1 MADDR
6 AVCADESHSDRES
19 DVNSTAN
26 NANRNFGGEILRAY
40 GFPMLMFAFA
50 IVPVLN
56 FTFSGH
62 GGPGWFVAPLCFP
75 SVILQAVLRITKGTQ
90 DARAWY
96 KKFFK
101 ITIPAYVA
109 FAYPLS
115 WIATK
120 SIGMTFG
127 LRIEAWKFFA
137 IMVSPFPWWYLT

>member
-1 MADDR
+1 
-6 AVCADESHSDRES
+6 
-19 DVNSTAN
+19 
-26 NANRNFGGEILRAY
+26 
-40 GFPMLMFAFA
+40 MLMFVFA

-62 GGPGWFVAPLCFP
+62 GGPGWFIAPLCFP

-96 KKFFK
+96 KKFFT

-127 LRIEAWKFFA
+127 LRIEVWKFFA

>member
-1 MADDR
+1 
-6 AVCADESHSDRES
+6 
-19 DVNSTAN
+19 VNSTAN
-26 NANRNFGGEILRAY
+26 NANRTLGTEILRVY
-40 GFPMLMFAFA
+40 GFPMLTFAFA
-50 IVPVLN
+50 MVPVLN

-75 SVILQAVLRITKGTQ
+75 SVILQAVLKTTRGTQ

-96 KKFFK
+96 KKFFA

-127 LRIEAWKFFA
+127 LRIEVWKFFA

>member
-1 MADDR
+1 M
-6 AVCADESHSDRES
+6 
-19 DVNSTAN
+19 NSTAN
-26 NANRNFGGEILRAY
+26 NANRRFGGEILRAY
-40 GFPMLMFAFA
+40 GFPMLMFALA
-50 IVPVLN
+50 IIPVLN

-62 GGPGWFVAPLCFP
+62 GGPGWFLAPLCFP
-75 SVILQAVLRITKGTQ
+75 SVILQAVLRITKGTP

-109 FAYPLS
+109 VAYPLS
-115 WIATK
+115 WVATK

-127 LRIEAWKFFA
+127 LPVAAWKFFA

>member
-1 MADDR
+1 VEIKVNGDGG
-6 AVCADESHSDRES
+6 S

-26 NANRNFGGEILRAY
+26 NAIRSFGGEILRAY
-40 GFPMLMFAFA
+40 GFPMLMFALA
-50 IVPVLN
+50 IIPVLN

-62 GGPGWFVAPLCFP
+62 GGPGWFLAPLCFP
-75 SVILQAVLRITKGTQ
+75 SVILQAVLKITKGTL

-109 FAYPLS
+109 VAYPLS
-115 WIATK
+115 WVATK

-127 LRIEAWKFFA
+127 LPITAWKFFA